1 MTERIFLG
9 WDRPLLPAAARLL
22 VDRYA
27 GPEGGAAEM
36 DGALVVVPAGRAG
49 RRLREILV
57 AVAEETERVLVPPA
71 LTTAG
76 GLPERLYRSRRP
88 SADDVLSRRA
98 WSRALRE
105 LSGDRL
111 RAVFPDP
118 PADGDLAGWSVL
130 AALVHRL
137 HREVAGE
144 GLRFRDVAGRCRG
157 AGLPFDD
164 HGRWDV
170 LASAARRHA
179 ELLAEAGR
187 SDRDRER
194 MRAVAAGAVTWEGEI
209 WLVGV
214 AELPGIVRGM
224 LEAVS
229 CPVRAVVHAPEDRAD
244 AFDALGCP
252 RTEAWADAPVPLD
265 DDAVTV
271 ADRPGDQA
279 SEVARALADF
289 GDAYAPD
296 EVVVGVPDD
305 EVVPHVEQRLEAAG
319 VAHRHAAGTP
329 LPRTAPYRLLE
340 GVADYLDGRRFLRL
354 ASALRHP
361 DLERRLDHPEPLET
375 ADRFFRR
382 HLPDRLDGPLPGGV
396 RDRAGV
402 TRLLR
407 GLEGPDLLGRL
418 PGRRGSP
425 RRLGEWME
433 SILDFL
439 LEVYGPREP
448 DPARPADRRLLE
460 ALEAIRDGA
469 EGLHAL
475 PGTLSP
481 TCAAATAIRLLLGEV
496 RDAHVPPA
504 ADRAA
509 VELLGWLELHV
520 DDAPA
525 LVLTGFNDPH
535 LPKAVNADPFLPDA
549 LRSHLG
555 LVDNAR
561 RYARDAYYLTAT
573 VSSRE
578 VVRVVAGRR
587 NGAGDPLRPSRLLFT
602 GGGESLAR
610 RVLRFY
616 GGESAAGSGG
626 LPPGL
631 EAGEATAFGAP
642 PEPVIE
648 GRPRELRIPVTAFGR
663 ILQDPYRYALEHVL
677 RLEAV
682 DDRARELD
690 GRGFGSLAHAV
701 LERFGRSPERESTDP
716 EVIRRRLGT
725 LLDEVVDAR
734 HGSDPLPAVTLQVEQ
749 LRSRLAGFARWH
761 AGWVE
766 DGWRTVGVE
775 LSTPEGGVPLEVD
788 GERVFLTGRIDRVDH
803 HPGRGIWAV
812 LDYKSSETAVDPDDR
827 HRASAGDD
835 GREWVDLQ
843 LPLYR
848 HLLPHITDVDGNA
861 VVPGDRLADVRLG
874 YVNLSKD
881 AGAVGAAL
889 AEWGPAELARADEAA
904 REAVRTVL
912 RGVFEF
918 DPDRASFY
926 RDDPLAVLLGR
937 GQLVEPGAGDDEP

>member
-1 MTERIFLG
+1 MTEVIFLG

-22 VDRYA
+22 VDRCA
-27 GPEGGAAEM
+27 GPEGEEVEM
-36 DGALVVVPAGRAG
+36 DAALVVVPAGRAG
-49 RRLREILV
+49 RRLRELLV
-57 AVAEETERVLVPPA
+57 AAVEGTGRVLVPPA
-71 LTTAG
+71 ITTVG
-76 GLPERLYRSRRP
+76 GLPERLYRPRRP
-88 SADDVLSRRA
+88 PADDVLSRRA

-105 LSGDRL
+105 LPDDRL
-111 RAVFPDP
+111 RTVFPDP
-118 PADGDLAGWSVL
+118 PAEDDLAGWGLL

-137 HREVAGE
+137 HREVGRE
-144 GLRFRDVAGRCRG
+144 GLRFRDVAERCRG
-157 AGLPFDD
+157 AGLAFDD
-164 HGRWDV
+164 HGRWEV
-170 LASAARRHA
+170 LASAADRHA

-187 SDRDRER
+187 SDRERER
-194 MRAVAAGAVTWEGEI
+194 MRALARGAVTPEREI
-209 WLVGV
+209 WLLGV
-214 AELPGIVRGM
+214 AELPGIVRRM

-229 CPVRAVVHAPEDRAD
+229 GPVRAVVHAPEARAD

-252 RTEAWADAPVPLD
+252 RTEAWTDAPVPLD
-265 DDAVTV
+265 DDAVRV

-279 SEVARALADF
+279 SEVARALAGF

-319 VAHRHAAGTP
+319 VAHRYAAGTP

-340 GVADYLDGRRFLRL
+340 GVSDYLDGRRFLRL
-354 ASALRHP
+354 ASVLRHP
-361 DLERRLDHPEPLET
+361 DLEGRLDHPAPLET
-375 ADRFFRR
+375 ADRFFAD
-382 HLPDRLDGPLPGGV
+382 HLPDSLEGPLPGAV

-402 TRLLR
+402 TRLLG
-407 GLEGPDLLGRL
+407 GLEGSELLGRL
-418 PGRRGSP
+418 RGRQGGP
-425 RRLGEWME
+425 RPLGDWME
-433 SILDFL
+433 PILEL
-439 LEVYGPREP
+439 LLDVYGPREP
-448 DPARPADRRLLE
+448 SRARPADRRLLE

-469 EGLHAL
+469 ERLHGLPDPL
-475 PGTLSP
+475 NP
-481 TCAAATAIRLLLGEV
+481 TCPAATAVRLLLSEV
-496 RDAHVPPA
+496 RDAHVPPEG
-504 ADRAA
+504 DRAA

-535 LPKAVNADPFLPDA
+535 LPEAVNADPFLPDA

-561 RYARDAYYLTAT
+561 RYARDAYYLTAI
-573 VSSRE
+573 VRSRE
-578 VVRVVAGRR
+578 VVRMVAGRR
-587 NGAGDPLRPSRLLFT
+587 DGAGDPLRPSRLLFT
-602 GGGESLAR
+602 GAGEDLAR

-616 GGESAAGSGG
+616 GGESAAGSGS

-631 EAGEATAFGAP
+631 EPGEATAFGAP

-648 GRPRELRIPVTAFGR
+648 GRPPELRIPVTAFGR

-677 RLEAV
+677 GLEEV

-701 LERFGRSPERESTDP
+701 LERFGRSPERGSPDP
-716 EVIRRRLGT
+716 EEVRRRLGS
-725 LLDEVVDAR
+725 LLDDVAEER
-734 HGSDPLPAVTLQVEQ
+734 YGLDPLPAVTLQVEQ

-761 AGWVE
+761 ARRVE

-775 LSTPEGGVPLEVD
+775 LSTPEGGVPLAVD

-803 HPGRGIWAV
+803 HAERGIWAV
-812 LDYKSSETAVDPDDR
+812 LDYKSSETAADPDDR
-827 HRASAGDD
+827 HRASGGDE

-848 HLLPHITDVDGNA
+848 HLLPHITDADGNA
-861 VVPGDRLADVRLG
+861 VVPEDRLDDVRLG

-889 AEWGPAELARADEAA
+889 AEWGPEELARADEAA
-904 REAVRTVL
+904 REAARTVL

-918 DPDRASFY
+918 DPDRATFY
-926 RDDPLAVLLGR
+926 RDDPLAALLGR
-937 GQLVEPGAGDDEP
+937 GQLVEPGAGRDEP